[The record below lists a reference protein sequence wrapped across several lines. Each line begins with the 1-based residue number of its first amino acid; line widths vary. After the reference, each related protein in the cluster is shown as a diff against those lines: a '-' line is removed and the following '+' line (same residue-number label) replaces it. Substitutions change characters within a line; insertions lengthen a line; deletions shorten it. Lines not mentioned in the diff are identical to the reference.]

1 MSSEISAARIGRIRQ
16 ALSAALDPLELEIE
30 DQSHLHRG
38 HAGAASGA
46 GHFRVR
52 IVSRAFS
59 GRTRVARHRSVY
71 EALRAELGAEIHA
84 LALETL
90 APEESGR

>member
-1 MSSEISAARIGRIRQ
+1 MPSEVSARRIARIRE
-16 ALSAALDPLELEIE
+16 ALRAALDPLELQIADE
-30 DQSHLHRG
+30 SHLHRG

-52 IVSRAFS
+52 IVSASFA
-59 GRTRVARHRSVY
+59 GRSRVQRHRSVY
-71 EALRAELGAEIHA
+71 EALRAELGPEIHA

-90 APEESGR
+90 APGERGA